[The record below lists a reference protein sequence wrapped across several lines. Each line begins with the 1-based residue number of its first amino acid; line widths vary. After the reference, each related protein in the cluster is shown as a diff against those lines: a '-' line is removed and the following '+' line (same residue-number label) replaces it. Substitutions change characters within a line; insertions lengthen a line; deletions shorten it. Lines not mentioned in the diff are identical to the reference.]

1 MDFRLWE
8 HGLWR
13 TGEDL
18 VEKNFVIVYKEL
30 DIREHVK
37 TSGQKGSQNGR
48 NLMNVKMKMGNEMLY
63 SILAN

>member
-37 TSGQKGSQNGR
+37 TSS
-48 NLMNVKMKMGNEMLY
+48 
-63 SILAN
+63 